1 MTPPLHYFGGR
12 APGNRQSQG
21 AATQTGLDFPGN
33 NGVTTTMR
41 FGFVNPQNDGLD
53 VNGPL
58 GDGLTYIWRAL
69 YRAQTASP
77 GYVTTFFYSDDDS
90 WFEGGGDGRGYAMT
104 GYPVNA
110 DFDSDFGATLNRH
123 IHSLADGTDFPANQS
138 NAADYEIT
146 YGQWY
151 TQVARIVHTS
161 SSVITYEYYPDY
173 ENDDTLLLTKTYTG
187 GARNGA
193 PDDPVLMWGDA
204 PHNPGDEVMSGILRG
219 FQIYDTL
226 LSLSDIDSE
235 LSTPGSVQTP
245 WYLKMNPT
253 PTDIADESGN
263 AHNPS
268 WVGSERPT
276 LWEG

>member
-1 MTPPLHYFGGR
+1 MIIYRGAGIGRRNPLAGV
-12 APGNRQSQG
+12 
-21 AATQTGLDFPGN
+21 TGLDFPGN
-33 NGVTTTMR
+33 AGVTTTMR
-41 FGFVNPQNDGLD
+41 FGFVNPQNDGLAM
-53 VNGPL
+53 NGTV

-69 YRAQTASP
+69 YRAQNASP
-77 GYVTTFFYSDDDS
+77 GYVTTFFYSDDNN
-90 WFEGGGDGRGYAMT
+90 WFEGGGDGRGYGMT
-104 GYPVNA
+104 GFPVDAN
-110 DFDSDFGATLNRH
+110 FDTDFGATLDRH

-138 NAADYEIT
+138 NASDYEIT

-161 SSVITYEYYPDY
+161 STVVTYDYYPDY
-173 ENDDTLLLTKTYTG
+173 ESDPTLLLTKTYTA

-193 PDDPVLMWGDA
+193 PNDPVLMWGDA
-204 PHNPGDEVMSGILRG
+204 PHAQGQEVMSGVLRG

-226 LSLSDIDSE
+226 LSLADIDSE

-245 WYLKMNPT
+245 WYLKLNPT
-253 PTDIADESGN
+253 PTDIADDSGN
-263 AHNPS
+263 AHNPA